1 MSDSK
6 LKHGESAMEE
16 TGFNEAELQ
25 DIMNEIET
33 LEKEFAEVPAAVES
47 KAVEVDESVVSES
60 LKVSPELVAK
70 TDLQK
75 QIEEE
80 MNSTFEKVVEE
91 SSQSSAIDEVAMAG
105 GTNEF
110 DHVDTEMM
118 EADEILGE
126 VDDMDL
132 AMSAEPELEAEH
144 DNVIEMNA
152 HSIASTP
159 VSAAAPSSFASK
171 KTTSGSPVSLA
182 CEGNMTLSMNFK
194 LGDGEVKL
202 NVHGEQGVTLS
213 FSGVEVHMTEDEGC
227 VVEMNNGVRF
237 QIPLAEVKSKK
248 NVA

>member
-1 MSDSK
+1 MMSDSK
-6 LKHGESAMEE
+6 LKHSESTMEE

-33 LEKEFAEVPAAVES
+33 LEKEFTEVPVAVDS
-47 KAVEVDESVVSES
+47 ASVEIDESISES

-80 MNSTFEKVVEE
+80 MNSSFEKVVEE
-91 SSQSSAIDEVAMAG
+91 STQSVVADEMVMTAEAS
-105 GTNEF
+105 EL
-110 DHVDTEMM
+110 DHVDAEMM

-126 VDDMDL
+126 VEDMDL
-132 AMSAEPELEAEH
+132 AMTAEPVSEEEH
-144 DNVIEMNA
+144 DNVIEMST
-152 HSIASTP
+152 HSIPTTF
-159 VSAAAPSSFASK
+159 AAPSSAAPK
-171 KTTSGSPVSLA
+171 KATSSSPVSLA

-202 NVHGEQGVTLS
+202 NVHGDQGVTLS

-227 VVEMNNGVRF
+227 VVEMSNGVRF

>member
-6 LKHGESAMEE
+6 LKHNESTMEE

-25 DIMNEIET
+25 DIMNEIES
-33 LEKEFAEVPAAVES
+33 LEKEFTEPAPVLQDAEGADGPS
-47 KAVEVDESVVSES
+47 DDS
-60 LKVSPELVAK
+60 LKVAPELVSK

-80 MNSTFEKVVEE
+80 MNSSFEDAVEAVASDEVVMEE
-91 SSQSSAIDEVAMAG
+91 SS
-105 GTNEF
+105 
-110 DHVDTEMM
+110 HVDTELM

-126 VDDMDL
+126 VEDMDISM
-132 AMSAEPELEAEH
+132 ADMTTETFAETAH
-144 DNVIEMNA
+144 DNVIEMSS
-152 HSIASTP
+152 HSPSAPVATTRSTP
-159 VSAAAPSSFASK
+159 VLN
-171 KTTSGSPVSLA
+171 SGSSAPVSLA
-182 CEGNMTLSMNFK
+182 CEGNMTLSMSFK

-213 FSGVEVHMTEDEGC
+213 FSGVEVHMTENEGC
-227 VVEMNNGVRF
+227 VVEMNNGVKF